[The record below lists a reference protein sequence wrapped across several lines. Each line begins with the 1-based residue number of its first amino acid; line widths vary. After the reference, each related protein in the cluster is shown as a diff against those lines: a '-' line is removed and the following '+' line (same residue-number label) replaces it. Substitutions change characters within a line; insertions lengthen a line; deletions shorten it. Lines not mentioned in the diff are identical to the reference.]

1 MKSIV
6 VLSVVTLS
14 IGLASGGLLF
24 KKGAAIGAI
33 KGLFKKKGEDDNREC
48 QVRWEEVSKPVCTT
62 SYERVRSKIIFVIIN
77 YLIMSMFRS
86 VGMNLSSS
94 AARSTGRSAGLSSRR
109 GARPAWRDA
118 ARPSTRDSVAL
129 TTRRSAGPS
138 TRTSAPTRSSALRP
152 APCPTLTL
160 HPLPPTRARARA
172 SPSSSVPPMKMRM
185 NMSLMRKL

>member
-62 SYERVRSKIIFVIIN
+62 SYERVRFKIIIIVII
-77 YLIMSMFRS
+77 
-86 VGMNLSSS
+86 
-94 AARSTGRSAGLSSRR
+94 
-109 GARPAWRDA
+109 
-118 ARPSTRDSVAL
+118 
-129 TTRRSAGPS
+129 
-138 TRTSAPTRSSALRP
+138 
-152 APCPTLTL
+152 
-160 HPLPPTRARARA
+160 
-172 SPSSSVPPMKMRM
+172 
-185 NMSLMRKL
+185 